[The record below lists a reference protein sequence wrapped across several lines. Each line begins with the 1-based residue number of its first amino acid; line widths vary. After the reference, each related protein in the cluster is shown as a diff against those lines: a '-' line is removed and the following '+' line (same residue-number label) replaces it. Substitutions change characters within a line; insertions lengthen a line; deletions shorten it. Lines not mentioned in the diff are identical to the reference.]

1 MLDASMIE
9 LVVLGAT
16 LAIAAGAS
24 GAQARRR
31 IVAARTLER
40 YAKWRAHLYVPGA
53 SRKESPRVEGI
64 KNEVAFTIDLV
75 KIKGH
80 LKTRVRAPVTK
91 GPSAK
96 LAIVQRGAIGR
107 ALRTRSDDEVGVGIE
122 AFDRAY
128 RVHGMAPDEAR
139 AWLEASM
146 DDLAILDERNDV
158 WLGSDGA
165 TVTLAWSGVE
175 MNPLLLDSARDVVVS
190 LASWHRPEFPY
201 R

>member
-1 MLDASMIE
+1 MIE

-31 IVAARTLER
+31 MLAARTLER
-40 YAKWRAHLYVPGA
+40 YAKWRSHLYVPGA
-53 SRKESPRVEGI
+53 QRKDSPRVEGT
-64 KNEVAFTIDLV
+64 KDDVAFTIDLV
-75 KIKGH
+75 KIRGN
-80 LKTRVRAPVTK
+80 LKTRLRAPVSK
-91 GPSAK
+91 GPGAK
-96 LAIVQRGAIGR
+96 LAIVQRGAFGR
-107 ALRTRSDDEVGVGIE
+107 ALRTRDEAEVEVGIE
-122 AFDRAY
+122 AFDRAF

-146 DDLAILDERNDV
+146 ENLVILDERSDV

-175 MNPLLLDSARDVVVS
+175 MNPLLLDAARDVVVS
-190 LASWHRPEFPY
+190 LSRWHRPEFPY

>member
-1 MLDASMIE
+1 MIE

-16 LAIAAGAS
+16 LALAAGAS

-31 IVAARTLER
+31 ALAARTLER
-40 YAKWRAHLYVPGA
+40 YAKWRSHLYVPGA
-53 SRKESPRVEGI
+53 QRKDSPRVEGT
-64 KNEVAFTIDLV
+64 KDDVAFTIDVV
-75 KIKGH
+75 KIRGN
-80 LKTRVRAPVTK
+80 LKTRLRAPVSK
-91 GPSAK
+91 GPGAK
-96 LAIVQRGAIGR
+96 LAIVQRGTFGR
-107 ALRTRSDDEVGVGIE
+107 ALRTRDEADVEVGIE

-128 RVHGMAPDEAR
+128 RVHGMAPEEAR

-146 DDLAILDERNDV
+146 ENLVILDERNDV

-175 MNPLLLDSARDVVVS
+175 MNPLLLDAARDVVVS
-190 LASWHRPEFPY
+190 LSRWHRPEFPY

>member
-1 MLDASMIE
+1 MIE

-31 IVAARTLER
+31 MLAARTLER
-40 YAKWRAHLYVPGA
+40 YAKWRSHLYVPGA
-53 SRKESPRVEGI
+53 QRKDSPRVEGT
-64 KNEVAFTIDLV
+64 KDDVAFTIDLV
-75 KIKGH
+75 KIRGN
-80 LKTRVRAPVTK
+80 LKTRVRAPVSK
-91 GPSAK
+91 GPGAK
-96 LAIVQRGAIGR
+96 LAIVQRGAFGR
-107 ALRTRSDDEVGVGIE
+107 ALRTRDEADVEVGIE

-139 AWLEASM
+139 TWLEAAM
-146 DDLAILDERNDV
+146 ENLVILDERNDV

-165 TVTLAWSGVE
+165 RVTLAWSGVE

-190 LASWHRPEFPY
+190 LARWHRPEFPY

>member
-1 MLDASMIE
+1 MIE

-31 IVAARTLER
+31 TLAARTLER
-40 YAKWRAHLYVPGA
+40 YAKWRSHLYVPGVQP
-53 SRKESPRVEGI
+53 KESPRVEGT
-64 KNEVAFTIDLV
+64 KDDVAFTIDLV
-75 KIKGH
+75 KIRGN
-80 LKTRVRAPVTK
+80 LRTRVRAPVSK
-91 GPSAK
+91 GPGAK
-96 LAIVQRGAIGR
+96 LAIVQRGTFGR
-107 ALRTRSDDEVGVGIE
+107 ALRARDEGDVEVGIE

-128 RVHGMAPDEAR
+128 RVHGMAPEEAR

-146 DDLAILDERNDV
+146 ENLVILDERNDV

-190 LASWHRPEFPY
+190 LARWHRPEFPY

>member
-1 MLDASMIE
+1 MIE

-31 IVAARTLER
+31 ILAARTLER
-40 YAKWRAHLYVPGA
+40 YAKWRSHFYVPAARGN
-53 SRKESPRVEGI
+53 ESPRVEGT
-64 KNEVAFTIDLV
+64 KNDVSFTIDLV
-75 KIKGH
+75 KVKGH

-96 LAIVQRGAIGR
+96 LAIVQRGTMGR
-107 ALRTRSDDEVGVGIE
+107 ALRTRAHDAIEVGIE
-122 AFDRAY
+122 AFDRSY
-128 RVHGMAPDEAR
+128 SVHGMAAAEAR
-139 AWLEASM
+139 AWLDASM
-146 DDLAILDERNDV
+146 EDLVVLDERHDV

-190 LASWHRPEFPY
+190 LACWHRPEFPY

>member
-1 MLDASMIE
+1 MIE

-31 IVAARTLER
+31 ALAARTLER
-40 YAKWRAHLYVPGA
+40 YAKWRSHLYVPGP
-53 SRKESPRVEGI
+53 RRTDSPRVEGT
-64 KNEVAFTIDLV
+64 KDDVPFTIDLV
-75 KIKGH
+75 KMRGN
-80 LKTRVRAPVTK
+80 LKTRVRAPVSK
-91 GPSAK
+91 GPGAK
-96 LAIVQRGAIGR
+96 LAIVQRGGLARTLR
-107 ALRTRSDDEVGVGIE
+107 ARGDDEIDVGIE

-139 AWLEASM
+139 TWLETSM
-146 DDLAILDERNDV
+146 ANLVILDERHDV

-175 MNPLLLDSARDVVVS
+175 MNPLLLDAARDVVVS
-190 LASWHRPEFPY
+190 LARWHRPEFPY

>member
-1 MLDASMIE
+1 MIE

-16 LAIAAGAS
+16 LALAAGAS

-31 IVAARTLER
+31 TLAARTLER
-40 YAKWRAHLYVPGA
+40 YAKWRSHLYVPA
-53 SRKESPRVEGI
+53 AQRKESPRVEGT
-64 KNEVAFTIDLV
+64 KDEVAFTIDLV
-75 KIKGH
+75 KIRGN
-80 LKTRVRAPVTK
+80 LKTRVRAPVSK

-96 LAIVQRGAIGR
+96 LAIVQRGAFGR
-107 ALRTRSDDEVGVGIE
+107 ALRTRGDDDVEVGIE
-122 AFDRAY
+122 AFDNAY
-128 RVHGMAPDEAR
+128 RVHGMAPEEAR
-139 AWLEASM
+139 AWLEASIEN
-146 DDLAILDERNDV
+146 LVVLDERNDV